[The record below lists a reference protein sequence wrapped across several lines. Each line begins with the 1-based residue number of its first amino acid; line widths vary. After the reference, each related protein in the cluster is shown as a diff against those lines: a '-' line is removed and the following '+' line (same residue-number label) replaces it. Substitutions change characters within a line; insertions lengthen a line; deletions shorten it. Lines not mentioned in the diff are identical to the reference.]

1 MTKEATKSALDMMKE
16 KGISINDVEGNGADG
31 KVTVSDVER
40 YMAKMESPEKF
51 EDTGEVEQGADD
63 GLDSEA
69 TEKPDQGNEG
79 AGSESD
85 KDKSEEPSES
95 EKSEADDS
103 KSESK
108 PESGKRDRKGALICR
123 FKIKGNGDSYN
134 PGDVYKGK
142 NAKYLLKRG
151 AIYRK

>member
-1 MTKEATKSALDMMKE
+1 MSKEATKSALDMMDE
-16 KGISINDVEGNGADG
+16 KGISIHDVEGNGADG

-40 YMAKMESPEKF
+40 YMAKLESPEKF
-51 EDTGEVEQGADD
+51 EDTGEAEQGADD
-63 GLDSEA
+63 GLDSE
-69 TEKPDQGNEG
+69 TEESTDQGNESV
-79 AGSESD
+79 GSESD
-85 KDKSEEPSES
+85 KDKSEAPGES
-95 EKSEADDS
+95 EKSESDDR

-123 FKIKGNGDSYN
+123 FKIKDGRKIHE
-134 PGDVYKGK
+134 PGDIYKGN

>member
-1 MTKEATKSALDMMKE
+1 MTKKATKSALDMMEE
-16 KGISINDVEGNGADG
+16 KGISIADVEGNGANG

-40 YMAKMESPEKF
+40 HMAEMENPEKF
-51 EDTGEVEQGADD
+51 EDTGEAKQGADD
-63 GLDSEA
+63 GLDSE
-69 TEKPDQGNEG
+69 TEKSTDQGNES

-85 KDKSEEPSES
+85 KDKSEAPSES
-95 EKSEADDS
+95 EKSESDDS

-123 FKIKGNGDSYN
+123 FKIKGNGDKYN

-151 AIYRK
+151 SIYRK